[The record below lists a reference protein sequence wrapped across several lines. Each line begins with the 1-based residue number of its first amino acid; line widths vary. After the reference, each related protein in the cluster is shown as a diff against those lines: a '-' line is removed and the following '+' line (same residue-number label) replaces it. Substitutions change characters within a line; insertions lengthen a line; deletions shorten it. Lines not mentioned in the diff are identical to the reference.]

1 MRILETV
8 LIAGLVGR
16 AAIAQ
21 VPVLDQTTLNGKF
34 NFVYGVYQ
42 RSNASVGMGTLSF
55 DGQGHY
61 TAVTSSATSQ
71 GFYSVNPDGTGSLTN
86 WTNPTLPPL
95 SLRLGAG
102 AAVVGASTLEQSTA
116 DQHDL
121 MLAVPAATRA
131 VAMNGSWGG
140 VSFLYTPGPPV
151 VARAGR
157 FRLMFDGSGNVNS
170 TAWTDHE
177 SDMNGGAPQDIT
189 SRGTYSV
196 DATGTGTYAS
206 AQGTKRIIVS
216 ADGNTYIG
224 TDTSAPEM
232 IFATRLASGNPT
244 STGPQGRYW
253 WLQLNAAS
261 PGGSG
266 NLRGSAFAWALTNSL
281 QGFEGH
287 GSVKANGWGLFIDGP
302 TGRLMDLAI
311 GIGTFTV
318 NSDST
323 VALAFGGLSS
333 PGIGV
338 ISASNAALPW
348 TNLSATATANYS
360 FNIGIQ
366 GPSFQPASGQSVFLD
381 PNGPMQAATHSAH
394 PFPFAPGTLV
404 VLRGSGL
411 AGSILSANGRPL
423 PTSLGSTSL
432 TANGQAVGLV
442 NVAPNAITFLM
453 PWATAGA
460 GKIKLKA
467 TVGGVDS
474 NEITVRGAPASVG
487 YFSTTGDGLGTIVAG
502 HADSSQITTNSP
514 AAAGETVVL
523 YASGL
528 GALANSVAE
537 YDWPTSANPTS
548 VPVQA
553 DVAGVQATVL
563 YAGAAPG
570 YPGVYQI
577 NIVIPP
583 GATTSAGAKVRIFE
597 GYAQTHPKVT
607 IPIR

>member
-1 MRILETV
+1 MKMHLLLFTV
-8 LIAGLVGR
+8 TGL
-16 AAIAQ
+16 ALAQ

-34 NFVYGVYQ
+34 NFVYGVYL
-42 RSNASVGMGTLSF
+42 RSSSSVMTGTITF

-61 TAVTSSATSQ
+61 TASTGSTTSQ
-71 GFYSVNPDGTGSLTN
+71 GTYRVNLDGTGSLTN
-86 WTNPTLPPL
+86 WIDATLPPL

-102 AAVVGASTLEQSTA
+102 AAVIGGSTLEQSTA

-121 MLAVPAATRA
+121 LLAVPPATKA
-131 VAMNGSWGG
+131 PVMSGAWGG
-140 VSFLYTPGPPV
+140 LTFLYTPGPPV

-157 FRLMFDGSGNVNS
+157 FRLIFDAAGNASS
-170 TAWTDHE
+170 TTWTFHE
-177 SDMNGGAPQDIT
+177 SDLNNGAPQDISST
-189 SRGTYSV
+189 GTYSV
-196 DATGTGTYAS
+196 DMSGIGTYTS

-224 TDTSAPEM
+224 TDSNASEM
-232 IFATRLASGNPT
+232 IFATRLATGNAT

-253 WLQLNAAS
+253 WLALNAAS

-266 NLRGSAFAWALTNSL
+266 NLRGSAYAWALGNAL
-281 QGFEGH
+281 QGFE
-287 GSVKANGWGLFIDGP
+287 ANGPAKASGWGQFIDGP
-302 TGRLMDLAI
+302 TGRLMDIAS
-311 GIGTFTV
+311 GIGAFTV
-318 NSDST
+318 NPDST
-323 VALAFGGLSS
+323 VALGFGGLSS

-338 ISASNAALPW
+338 LASSNAALPW

-366 GPSFQPASGQSVFLD
+366 GPSFQPSSSQTVFLD

-404 VLRGSGL
+404 VAHGAGL
-411 AGSILSANGRPL
+411 ATGTMSATGLPL
-423 PTSLGSTSL
+423 PTALGATSL
-432 TANGQAVGLV
+432 TANGQPVGLLSI
-442 NVAPNAITFLM
+442 APDAITFVM

-460 GKIKLKA
+460 GKIRLKA
-467 TVGGVDS
+467 TVNGGDS
-474 NEITVRGAPASVG
+474 NEITVRAAPASVG
-487 YFSTTGDGLGTIVAG
+487 YFSTTRDGLGTILAT
-502 HADSSQITTNSP
+502 HADGSSISANSP
-514 AAAGETVVL
+514 AAAGEIVIL

-528 GALANSVAE
+528 GGLTNSVAE

-548 VPVQA
+548 VPIQV
-553 DVAGVQATVL
+553 DVAGIQAAVL

-577 NIVIPP
+577 NIMIPLNV
-583 GATTSAGAKVRIFE
+583 TTSAGANVRIFE